1 MPLFV
6 RLDSVQLPLSV
17 HVQPLSIV
25 TSALSLTAIIYVLFK
40 PPEKMYTACIYTFGF
55 IPILPRI
62 SPPPH
67 ENGVS
72 FKSRANNYAYFMHI
86 ISIYIFTFAVIGT
99 IIALSATLC
108 GVFLFMKG
116 VVGYE

>member
-1 MPLFV
+1 
-6 RLDSVQLPLSV
+6 
-17 HVQPLSIV
+17 
-25 TSALSLTAIIYVLFK
+25 
-40 PPEKMYTACIYTFGF
+40 
-55 IPILPRI
+55 
-62 SPPPH
+62 
-67 ENGVS
+67 
-72 FKSRANNYAYFMHI
+72 MHI